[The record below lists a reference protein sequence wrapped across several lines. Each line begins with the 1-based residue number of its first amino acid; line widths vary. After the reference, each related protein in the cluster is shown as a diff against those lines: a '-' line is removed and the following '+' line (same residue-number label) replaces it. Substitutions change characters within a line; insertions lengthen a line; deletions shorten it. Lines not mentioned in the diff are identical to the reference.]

1 MGCIVSPFAP
11 VTMSRV
17 TRRPLSV
24 VRCCRNGS
32 WVRYCAR
39 QLSIM
44 AIDDGW
50 IPMRIPIPII
60 AARARF
66 KRLRN
71 ASKTIKSIID
81 SMRKS
86 FKIWLCR
93 INHIITKNN
102 DADRKCRKCPN
113 PANQLTCIY
122 NKILLFYSFFFLF
135 HKQLAFIYD
144 TNETYIYEVAI
155 HTIDR
160 TYLSNNKKVELEMH
174 PCTSCPIHWMHSL
187 KFSWRFMITE
197 VKHTYC
203 SYRLSH

>member
-1 MGCIVSPFAP
+1 MDCIVSPFAP

-39 QLSIM
+39 PLSIM
-44 AIDDGW
+44 AIDDGL

-122 NKILLFYSFFFLF
+122 KILLFLFILFFFISHTKACLYLR
-135 HKQLAFIYD
+135 HQRNIYIRSCN
-144 TNETYIYEVAI
+144 T
-155 HTIDR
+155 HTLSTER
-160 TYLSNNKKVELEMH
+160 TYLIKVELD
-174 PCTSCPIHWMHSL
+174 MHSCL
-187 KFSWRFMITE
+187 HLVRFSVLI
-197 VKHTYC
+197 
-203 SYRLSH
+203 L